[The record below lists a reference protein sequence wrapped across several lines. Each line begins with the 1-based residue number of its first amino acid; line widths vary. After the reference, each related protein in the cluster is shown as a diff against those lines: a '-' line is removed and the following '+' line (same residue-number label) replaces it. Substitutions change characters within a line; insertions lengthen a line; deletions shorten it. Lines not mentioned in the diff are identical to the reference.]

1 MAKRFTDS
9 EKFKDIWYRKLSPK
23 HKCLWEF
30 LLSECNYAGIIELD
44 LELATFLIGEE
55 ITEKDLEPFK
65 QKLNH
70 IEKDLYFIPNFITFQ
85 YGKLSKLCK
94 PHIPVIKMLDKYGI
108 PYELIDEDNLTKRQL
123 RQRLTTK
130 AKEQIYIRDKFECQ
144 YCGSKEELE
153 VDHIIPISKGGT
165 NENDNLI
172 TACHR
177 CNTSKS
183 DKDLE
188 EFIKDN
194 LNNINFLD
202 RVYKILDTL
211 KEKEKEKEKEKD
223 KEKDKVINNP
233 DNIFNP
239 TVKEFHKQMK
249 DILHNA
255 IRLSIEQSN
264 KVVELSQ
271 RIPDFDKTIPIVLDR
286 LKNISWNFNG
296 HIDNPDVN
304 WLLKDENYISVLN
317 GRYTTKQQ
325 IIAEKL
331 RKKEAENGR

>member
-1 MAKRFTDS
+1 MGKRFTDS

-30 LLSECNYAGIIELD
+30 LLSECNHAGIIELD

-65 QKLNH
+65 QKLTH

-85 YGKLSKLCK
+85 YGKLSKLSK

-108 PYELIDEDNLTKRQL
+108 SYELIDEDNLTKRQV

-194 LNNINFLD
+194 QNNINFLD

-211 KEKEKEKEKEKD
+211 KEKEKEKEKD
-223 KEKDKVINNP
+223 INKVINNNP
-233 DNIFNP
+233 DNVLNP
-239 TVKEFHKQMK
+239 IVEEFHKQMK
-249 DILHNA
+249 SVLNNA

-264 KVVELSQ
+264 KVVELNQ
-271 RIPDFDKTIPIVLDR
+271 RIPDFKETIPKVLER
-286 LKNISWNFNG
+286 LKMISWNFNG

-331 RKKEAENGR
+331 RKKEAEDVGR